1 MQSSRSSGSPS
12 PPPGSPSAPPRHPG
26 SGCVGQS
33 GNPSTSTETRCWG
46 PSFSTRRTSQPG
58 RRERI
63 GGALLGAVFLSG
75 GLVLPSRMGPL
86 ERAWMGLALAIS
98 RVTTPA
104 LMAVLF
110 FLVFLPMELALR
122 ALGRNPIARRS
133 GGSTSFWVQ
142 RPARAEA
149 PGERW
154 RQF

>member
-1 MQSSRSSGSPS
+1 
-12 PPPGSPSAPPRHPG
+12 
-26 SGCVGQS
+26 
-33 GNPSTSTETRCWG
+33 
-46 PSFSTRRTSQPG
+46 
-58 RRERI
+58 
-63 GGALLGAVFLSG
+63 
-75 GLVLPSRMGPL
+75 MGPL

-133 GGSTSFWVQ
+133 AGSTSFWVQ

>member
-1 MQSSRSSGSPS
+1 MAERVHPRLSP
-12 PPPGSPSAPPRHPG
+12 A
-26 SGCVGQS
+26 
-33 GNPSTSTETRCWG
+33 E
-46 PSFSTRRTSQPG
+46 G
-58 RRERI
+58 RRFGLTVGTAFLVLAAFLWWRGRGELAVGI
-63 GGALLGAVFLSG
+63 PALLGAVFLLG

-86 ERAWMGLALAIS
+86 QRAWMGLALAIS
-98 RVTTPA
+98 RVTTPV

-110 FLVFLPMELALR
+110 FLVFLPMGLALR

-133 GGSTSFWVQ
+133 AGSTSFWVQ